1 MRSKIY
7 RSVAFLYAN
16 NEILISERENFKVTS
31 LKIAAKNIY
40 ILRNKTDQQY
50 VNGELPDVL
59 TGFRKDRGTK
69 DQIAN
74 ICGIIEAREFF

>member
-16 NEILISERENFKVTS
+16 NEILISERENFKLTS

-50 VNGELPDVL
+50 VN
-59 TGFRKDRGTK
+59 
-69 DQIAN
+69 
-74 ICGIIEAREFF
+74 

>member
-50 VNGELPDVL
+50 VNWELPDVL